1 MRVRPIFWILLF
13 STCVGVLSF
22 ALLYSPHIPAR
33 LQVRIVQNQ
42 LVANVPASLELEIT
56 DPEGTPIDQAQIIPT
71 AHMTNMIMQAT
82 DTHVQKLGHGRY
94 KVDIHL
100 YMSGPWAITIQTNI
114 VGFTS
119 QARTFFVNV
128 T

>member
-22 ALLYSPHIPAR
+22 AFLYSPHIPAR

-42 LVANVPASLELEIT
+42 LVANVPASLDLEIT
-56 DPEGTPIDQAQIIPT
+56 DPEGTPIDQAQIIPS

-100 YMSGPWAITIQTNI
+100 SMSGPWAITIQTNI
-114 VGFTS
+114 AGFTS